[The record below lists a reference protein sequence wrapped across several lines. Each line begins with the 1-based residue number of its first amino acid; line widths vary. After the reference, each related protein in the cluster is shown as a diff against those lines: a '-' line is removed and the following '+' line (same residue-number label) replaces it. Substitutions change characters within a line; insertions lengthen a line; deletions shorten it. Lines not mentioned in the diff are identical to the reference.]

1 MISNRG
7 LVWAVTL
14 AGLISIAPGR
24 AAEPLQPL
32 LACRAIVDSA
42 ARLACFDRESASLA
56 APSPGAPTAVPG
68 APRAGAALTT
78 PPVEQPA
85 AAPKANFGL
94 SAEQVNKKEAA
105 AGKRPAEVK
114 AIEAHITAISSTG
127 TGYATF
133 TLDNGQ
139 VWREISPEGDLL
151 AKPGDGVTLSRGIL
165 SSYWLQTRNG
175 RGAKVHRVL

>member
-1 MISNRG
+1 LIIHRRA
-7 LVWAVTL
+7 LFWPVAL
-14 AGLISIAPGR
+14 AGLIGTAPSP
-24 AAEPLQPL
+24 AAESLQPL
-32 LACRAIVDSA
+32 LACRAVVDSS

-56 APSPGAPTAVPG
+56 TGSPGAPTGVLRT
-68 APRAGAALTT
+68 APAGAAPGT
-78 PPVEQPA
+78 PSIESA
-85 AAPKANFGL
+85 TAPKANFGL
-94 SAEQVNKKEAA
+94 TDEQVSKKEEA
-105 AGKRPAEVK
+105 AGKRPAGVK
-114 AIEAHITAISSTG
+114 EIEAHITAISSTG

-151 AKPGDGVTLSRGIL
+151 AKTGDAVTVSRGIL

>member
-1 MISNRG
+1 MIVNRG
-7 LVWAVTL
+7 FLIWPVAL
-14 AGLISIAPGR
+14 AGLISTAPSP
-24 AAEPLQPL
+24 AAESLQSL
-32 LACRAIVDSA
+32 LACRAVVDSS

-56 APSPGAPTAVPG
+56 TPSPGAPTVVPRT
-68 APRAGAALTT
+68 AAAGAAPSTPSAESTT
-78 PPVEQPA
+78 
-85 AAPKANFGL
+85 APKANFGL
-94 SAEQVNKKEAA
+94 SEEQVSKKEEA
-105 AGKRPAEVK
+105 AGKRPAAVK
-114 AIEAHITAISSTG
+114 EIEAHITAISSTG

-151 AKPGDGVTLSRGIL
+151 AKPGDGVTVSRGIL